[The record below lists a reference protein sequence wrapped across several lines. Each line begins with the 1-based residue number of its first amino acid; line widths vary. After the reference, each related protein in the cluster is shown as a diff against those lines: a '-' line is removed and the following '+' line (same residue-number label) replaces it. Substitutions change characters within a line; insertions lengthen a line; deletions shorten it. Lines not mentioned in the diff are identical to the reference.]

1 MGPIAFVINFEGAP
15 IMSVEFRPRKLGEY
29 ANIARKRKWLILLP
43 TIAIGLSIAYAVYR
57 LPDIY
62 ESVTLIVVKPSTLP
76 NTVVPTIAEETLT
89 RELTSISQVVT
100 SRSSLQP
107 LMEKYDLFHDERL
120 RGEPMELLIDQ
131 MRKQIKVEVNTS
143 RNEITNGFNIT
154 YRGRDPKS
162 TQAVAAELASKYV
175 DEQTKGTVNAGTSAK
190 QFIEEQ
196 VRQAKEE
203 LDAIDTD
210 RLKYLQQNMNNLPS
224 QSQALVGRLTAL
236 HEGQKALIAEL
247 GRSRDLGA
255 AYRSQLA
262 DITKSYDQ
270 EIVLSAENTTDPKT
284 TQAWAE
290 LVRRRSEYEGDL
302 QQMLT
307 QLKEKNPDVIARRK
321 QIEDIKA
328 QQDQMIKEWKER
340 IDERKQKLQQ
350 LSDPRIVSLK
360 TQITMM
366 DSDVE
371 RQQRMLDET
380 NKQIAGLDARIN
392 AIPNA
397 EVGLEAIDRDY
408 QTKKANFDALL
419 AQQQKVVIG
428 ADAVKDQQSSG
439 IQVVD
444 PANLPQRPVAPKRF
458 MLTAGGFGIGLVI
471 GLLLAVCFEL
481 RRLFTIQTIEDA
493 KHYTG
498 LPVLASIPVLL
509 TPAEAV
515 AIPRRRMVLMT
526 AGVAIAL
533 VATPILAFVLH
544 MTHVFDKFLTM

>member
-1 MGPIAFVINFEGAP
+1 
-15 IMSVEFRPRKLGEY
+15 MSVEFRPRKLGEY

-76 NTVVPTIAEETLT
+76 NTVVPAIAEETLT

-107 LMEKYDLFHDERL
+107 LMEKYDLYHDERL

-131 MRKQIKVEVNTS
+131 MRKQIKVEVNTT

-162 TQAVAAELASKYV
+162 TQIVAAELASKYI

-196 VRQAKEE
+196 VRAAKEE
-203 LDAIDTD
+203 LDTIDNQ
-210 RLKYLQQNMNNLPS
+210 RLTYLQQNMNNLPS
-224 QSQALVGRLTAL
+224 QSQALVGRLTGL
-236 HEGQKALIAEL
+236 HEEQKALIAEQ
-247 GRSRDLGA
+247 GRQRDLGA

-262 DITKSYDQ
+262 DITKSYEQ
-270 EIVLSAENTTDPKT
+270 EIALSAENTTDPKT

-290 LVRRRSEYEGDL
+290 LVRRRSELEAA
-302 QQMLT
+302 QQSLLT
-307 QLKEKNPDVIARRK
+307 QYKPKHPDVIANQL
-321 QIEDIKA
+321 QIDSVKRS
-328 QQDQMIKEWKER
+328 QDQMIADWKAR
-340 IDERKQKLQQ
+340 IDERKQKLTN
-350 LSDPRIVSLK
+350 LTDPRILSLR
-360 TQITMM
+360 TQISLTES
-366 DSDVE
+366 DSA
-371 RQQRMLDET
+371 RTQKLLSET
-380 NKQIAGLDARIN
+380 SGQIADLTGRIN

-397 EVGLEAIDRDY
+397 EVGLEAIDREY
-408 QTKKANFDALL
+408 QTKKLNYDNLL
-419 AQQQKVVIG
+419 AQQQKIDVG
-428 ADAVKDQQSSG
+428 ADAAKDFQNGG

-444 PANLPQRPVAPKRF
+444 PANLPERPVAPKRF
-458 MLTAGGFGIGLVI
+458 ALTVAGFGIGMAL
-471 GLLLAVCFEL
+471 GLLLAIAVEL

-498 LPVLASIPVLL
+498 LTVLASIPELL
-509 TPAEAV
+509 TPAEARAVPRRHAFAMTFGVAAAFV
-515 AIPRRRMVLMT
+515 AIP
-526 AGVAIAL
+526 AL
-533 VATPILAFVLH
+533 IFVLRS
-544 MTHVFDKFLTM
+544 THVLEKFLL

>member
-1 MGPIAFVINFEGAP
+1 
-15 IMSVEFRPRKLGEY
+15 MSTEFRPRKIGEY
-29 ANIARKRKWLILLP
+29 FDILRRRKWLIILP
-43 TIAIGLSIAYAVYR
+43 TLAIGFAISYVIYR

-62 ESVTLIVVKPSTLP
+62 ESTTLIVVKQSTLP
-76 NTVVPTIAEETLT
+76 NSVVPTIEDEALT
-89 RELTSISQVVT
+89 RELASISQVVT

-107 LMEKYDLFHDERL
+107 LVEKYDLYKDERR
-120 RGEPMELLIDQ
+120 RGEPMELLIDS
-131 MRKQIKVEVNTS
+131 MRKQIKVEPYTS
-143 RNEITNGFNIT
+143 NHEITNGFNIT
-154 YRGRDPKS
+154 YRGRDAKS
-162 TQAVAAELASKYV
+162 TQAVAAELASRYI
-175 DEQTKGTVNAGTSAK
+175 DEQTKGTVNAGSSAK

-196 VRQAKEE
+196 VRQSKEE
-203 LDAIDTD
+203 LDTIDNQ

-224 QSQALVGRLTAL
+224 QSQALVGQLTAL
-236 HEGQKALIAEL
+236 HEGQKAIISEL
-247 GRSRDLGA
+247 GRSRDLAA

-262 DITKSYDQ
+262 DITKSRDQ
-270 EIVLSAENTTDPKT
+270 EIALSAYDTTDPKT
-284 TQAWAE
+284 TLAWAE
-290 LVRRRSEYEGDL
+290 LVRRRSEFEGEL
-302 QQMLT
+302 QIMLT
-307 QLKEKNPDVIARRK
+307 QLKEKNPDVVAKRK

-340 IDERKQKLQQ
+340 IDERGQKLQQ

-360 TQITMM
+360 TQITTL

-408 QTKKANFDALL
+408 QTKKANYDALL

-458 MLTAGGFGIGLVI
+458 MLTAGGFGIGLAI

-481 RRLFTIQTIEDA
+481 RRLFTIQTAEDA

-515 AIPRRRMVLMT
+515 AIPRRRMALMT

-533 VATPILAFVLH
+533 VATPIVAFVLQ